1 MFIKQAEEWGKQRIS
16 KDLKISAL
24 IDLRGRTNQILPICK
39 NIILKSSNI
48 RESKCEI
55 SFHFELEYK

>member
-1 MFIKQAEEWGKQRIS
+1 MGKQRIS

-48 RESKCEI
+48 SESKCEI